1 MKRRSLWKV
10 ADGMRSGRDGW
21 VYSLD
26 SLWMKTASGTWRRMA
41 CMASRLA
48 LQTLTVAVTYDS
60 SPVSI
65 SFHQPYLAENSV
77 VIRISLTGV
86 QYLTSGKRLAQ
97 ASAYSAK

>member
-1 MKRRSLWKV
+1 MKRRSLWNV
-10 ADGMRSGRDGW
+10 AEGIRSGREGW

-41 CMASRLA
+41 VMASRLA
-48 LQTLTVAVTYDS
+48 LQTFTVARTYAWS
-60 SPVSI
+60 LVSI
-65 SFHQPYLAENSV
+65 SFPQPYFAENSV

-86 QYLTSGKRLAQ
+86 QYLTSGKRRAK